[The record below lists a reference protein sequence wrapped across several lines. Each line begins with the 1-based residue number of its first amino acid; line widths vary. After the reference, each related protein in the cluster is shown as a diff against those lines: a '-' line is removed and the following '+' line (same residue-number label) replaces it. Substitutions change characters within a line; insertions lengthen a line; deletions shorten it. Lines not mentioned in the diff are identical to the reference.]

1 MATTVTQS
9 ELDTLNEEN
18 KVSTQAA
25 DVEQTYTGKFIG
37 TLIGNATTAKELEA
51 PYNFTLTGDATGTTK
66 VNAKDTNLKV
76 TVNHATEADTADF
89 AGKTNLAARATLAD
103 MANTAEF
110 AYRAGRLSNLIIT
123 LAGAI
128 TGTGQLTN
136 SDQMK
141 LTVSKL
147 DASYL
152 FVFSAKP
159 DNPDQGKIYFDI
171 DGRHLWI
178 FDTAT
183 SKWKDGY
190 SQLNYYINR
199 SESRLGVLE
208 PKMTTAQTDINNL
221 KTLTNSHTSKLE
233 NHENRITVNENE
245 LSKHNERINTNL
257 ETINELKEKV
267 ATCETTNA
275 SQTQSLIDH
284 EKRLGSIETT
294 SDIGAFSQRMTA
306 VEDKNEAQDLQLA
319 SLPNNYVTLNT
330 SQEIKSIKTIN
341 KGNGDALYIKNTAV
355 DLNVVPNDTKSTNIV
370 VKDAKNKVWGYL
382 QWQKTKDDLSGA
394 WLVIKGSE
402 DSNIG
407 TSFSLVYDKK
417 HSLAYALAPT
427 TPENAIS
434 REVVTAS
441 FVKNKVDAIN
451 KSIATTDDKVT
462 AVQSNYV
469 TTNTSQQITG
479 TKTFTSALNGVAF
492 EFNQVPT
499 TYKNGGWI
507 DFHYAGDTGD
517 YTTRIIE
524 DAKGQLTIVAP
535 NGVLVPSVPANENS
549 NKIPHTKWVNTA
561 IANATAN
568 MATVDTL
575 QDITTIKS
583 HLNDLYLVS
592 ERIDINSTVKET
604 VGRALV
610 FQDKNREQLA
620 YVQCAQNT
628 NGDTILNFAV
638 KSKANSSA
646 DVKSN
651 SLRLAINKSGGAVA
665 YSPTPTTSVT
675 GNQVITAEWAIA
687 QGSVVQTNLT
697 SYVRWSNGLQMVW
710 RGGSLPNSQQLTFPV
725 PFKDANYIIIGAGLL
740 IDGITQTIIDAKT
753 TTYFQISS
761 ASRLC
766 NPYGCLCIGKWK

>member
-306 VEDKNEAQDLQLA
+306 VEDKNEAQDLAISKETKARESAVQNVDA
-319 SLPNNYVTLNT
+319 KFANYVTLNT
-330 SQEIKSIKTIN
+330 AQSITKEKTLTTNLNFQDPSFDVLTADIGTKSVRRIVAKDKNNLDTTFLNFWLGNQSGDTTNQRMSSISLGVALNKDAATVVSNNIHLDGKLKKDGTTEFIAYCPTPPSDKTGTEITTAEWVNNKISATKQTIDTSIN
-341 KGNGDALYIKNTAV
+341 KNTTSITG
-355 DLNVVPNDTKSTNIV
+355 LNSQVVTVKS
-370 VKDAKNKVWGYL
+370 
-382 QWQKTKDDLSGA
+382 DLSNVKSD
-394 WLVIKGSE
+394 L
-402 DSNIG
+402 SN
-407 TSFSLVYDKK
+407 
-417 HSLAYALAPT
+417 
-427 TPENAIS
+427 
-434 REVVTAS
+434 
-441 FVKNKVDAIN
+441 VK
-451 KSIATTDDKVT
+451 
-462 AVQSNYV
+462 SNYV
-469 TTNTSQQITG
+469 GISNAQQING
-479 TKTFTSALNGVAF
+479 KKTFANNININYPTYDSITGDATLDIVRRIVAKDKNNLENSYINFWINNPTSASDIKRLSTLTLGVNLYKSSSEIKNSTIHLDGKLKKDGTT
-492 EFNQVPT
+492 EFIAYCPT
-499 TYKNGGWI
+499 SPQKLY
-507 DFHYAGDTGD
+507 GDN
-517 YTTRIIE
+517 I
-524 DAKGQLTIVAP
+524 
-535 NGVLVPSVPANENS
+535 
-549 NKIPHTKWVNTA
+549 
-561 IANATAN
+561 ATAKWIYN
-568 MATVDTL
+568 
-575 QDITTIKS
+575 
-583 HLNDLYLVS
+583 
-592 ERIDINSTVKET
+592 E
-604 VGRALV
+604 
-610 FQDKNREQLA
+610 
-620 YVQCAQNT
+620 
-628 NGDTILNFAV
+628 
-638 KSKANSSA
+638 
-646 DVKSN
+646 
-651 SLRLAINKSGGAVA
+651 GG
-665 YSPTPTTSVT
+665 
-675 GNQVITAEWAIA
+675 
-687 QGSVVQTNLT
+687 VVQTDNGT
-697 SYVRWSNGLQMVW
+697 YIRFSNGMQLVW
-710 RGGSLPNSQQLTFPV
+710 RGGKLENGTHITFGA
-725 PFKDANYIIIGAGLL
+725 PFKDTNYAIIGAGFL
-740 IDGITQTIIDAKT
+740 IDGITQTIIEEKT
-753 TTYFQISS
+753 TTYFQITYSTRIS
-761 ASRLC
+761 
-766 NPYGCLCIGKWK
+766 NPYGYLCIGHWK

>member
-51 PYNFTLTGDATGTTK
+51 PYNFTLTGDVTGTTK

-549 NKIPHTKWVNTA
+549 NKVPHTKWVNTA
-561 IANATAN
+561 ISNAVSN
-568 MATVDTL
+568 MATVDTI
-575 QDITTIKS
+575 QTFSARKIFTATVDITHPDMDITTTPT
-583 HLNDLYLVS
+583 
-592 ERIDINSTVKET
+592 IDHGSVIRYV
-604 VGRALV
+604 
-610 FQDKNREQLA
+610 DKNSALMG
-620 YVQCAQNT
+620 YIQCLQSAKGVT
-628 NGDTILNFAV
+628 NLYFVV
-638 KSKANSSA
+638 KSKKNASA
-646 DVKSN
+646 EEKSGTFYLSIDKNGTPSLHAPTPSGTSN
-651 SLRLAINKSGGAVA
+651 STDVATTAWVNAVGGVTVNNDSECIRLSNGVQIYWHSGTIDQGVTITFPRPFVNTN
-665 YSPTPTTSVT
+665 YSVIGLTMWVDGIGRSFTQGRTTTSFQKSDDVRYCWSE
-675 GNQVITAEWAIA
+675 GFCVI
-687 QGSVVQTNLT
+687 G
-697 SYVRWSNGLQMVW
+697 RW
-710 RGGSLPNSQQLTFPV
+710 
-725 PFKDANYIIIGAGLL
+725 K
-740 IDGITQTIIDAKT
+740 
-753 TTYFQISS
+753 
-761 ASRLC
+761 
-766 NPYGCLCIGKWK
+766 